1 MPIRSIVL
9 AFFLL
14 RMPMDI
20 KAAYKIGYILKPHG
34 LKGQVTVSLDSEAP
48 ADLED
53 MQTIFI
59 EKNKQLI
66 PYFREE
72 ISVSGSKAYLKFEDI
87 NSVEEAQAISKSAIY
102 LPKASRAKSGRG
114 EFYDDEVVGFQ
125 VIDTDA
131 GDLGSVTEITTAGPN
146 KLLTLI
152 YNGKEVLIPINGPF
166 IKSVNKSKKTINVE
180 LPEGFLEI

>member
-1 MPIRSIVL
+1 
-9 AFFLL
+9 
-14 RMPMDI
+14 MDI

-34 LKGQVTVSLDSEAP
+34 LKGQVTISLDAEAP
-48 ADLED
+48 ADLDE
-53 MQTIFI
+53 METIFV

-66 PYFREE
+66 PYFRTD
-72 ISVSGSKAYLKFEDI
+72 ISISGSKAYVKFEDV
-87 NSVEEAQAISKSAIY
+87 NTPEEAQAISKAAIY
-102 LPKASRAKSGRG
+102 LPKTSRPKSGRG

-125 VIDTDA
+125 VIDESA

-166 IKSVNKSKKTINVE
+166 IKSVNKSKKTISVE